1 MIWLTMIWFF
11 IVRIIISIGI
21 LFILH
26 NLYDYCKQNFTTKKT
41 KDLVSLHKEKYQEIL
56 NELHNQPNSSGYPPS
71 GVTDRVCSEE
81 ATRYGSPLPNVETQ
95 PDELTFQDK
104 AFLQQ
109 SLLTMIQ
116 TSV

>member
-1 MIWLTMIWFF
+1 MIWFF
-11 IVRIIISIGI
+11 IVRVIISIGI

-56 NELHNQPNSSGYPPS
+56 NELHNQPTNSI
-71 GVTDRVCSEE
+71 
-81 ATRYGSPLPNVETQ
+81 VENQ
-95 PDELTFQDK
+95 PDELTHQDK
-104 AFLQQ
+104 TFLQQ

-116 TSV
+116 TDM

>member
-1 MIWLTMIWFF
+1 MVWFCMIWFF
-11 IVRIIISIGI
+11 IVRVIISIGI

-56 NELHNQPNSSGYPPS
+56 NELHNQPNSEKPM
-71 GVTDRVCSEE
+71 E
-81 ATRYGSPLPNVETQ
+81 
-95 PDELTFQDK
+95 ELTFQDK

-116 TSV
+116 TDM

>member
-1 MIWLTMIWFF
+1 MIWYF

-56 NELHNQPNSSGYPPS
+56 NELHNQ
-71 GVTDRVCSEE
+71 T
-81 ATRYGSPLPNVETQ
+81 NVETL

-104 AFLQQ
+104 AFLQK

>member
-1 MIWLTMIWFF
+1 MIWYF
-11 IVRIIISIGI
+11 IIRVIISIGI

-56 NELHNQPNSSGYPPS
+56 NELHNQP
-71 GVTDRVCSEE
+71 T
-81 ATRYGSPLPNVETQ
+81 VENQ
-95 PDELTFQDK
+95 QDELSYQDK

-116 TSV
+116 TGQEG

>member
-1 MIWLTMIWFF
+1 MVWLTIICF
-11 IVRIIISIGI
+11 ILVRVIISIGI

-26 NLYDYCKQNFTTKKT
+26 NLYDYCKRNFTTKKT

-56 NELHNQPNSSGYPPS
+56 NELHNQPNNSS
-71 GVTDRVCSEE
+71 
-81 ATRYGSPLPNVETQ
+81 VEHQ
-95 PDELTFQDK
+95 PDELTHQDK

-116 TSV
+116 TDV

>member
-1 MIWLTMIWFF
+1 MIWYFMI
-11 IVRIIISIGI
+11 RIIISIGI

-41 KDLVSLHKEKYQEIL
+41 KDLVSLHKEKYQEII
-56 NELHNQPNSSGYPPS
+56 NELGRSGCENHS
-71 GVTDRVCSEE
+71 TTNLLES
-81 ATRYGSPLPNVETQ
+81 TNNH
-95 PDELTFQDK
+95 PDELSFQDK

-116 TSV
+116 TDT